1 MTKYMKR
8 KKLRLDLITI
18 FPEMV
23 EPYMNGSI
31 LGRGQKAKALDIRV
45 HQLRKWT
52 HDNHKTVDDKPFGG
66 GPGMVMKVA
75 PFHESLVSLKLRTKD
90 GKRTVA
96 AKKARVIVTSAKG
109 KPFTQQEAVR
119 LSKYDQLVFLC
130 GRYEGIDE
138 RVTEHLSDEEFS
150 IGPYVL
156 TGGELPAMV
165 MADAVARLIPGVLGK
180 AESLARESHTIAGEL
195 EHAQYTRPD
204 VYKIGKKSWKIPD
217 VLLSGNHKKI
227 EEWRD
232 QASLAPKGR
241 EEWRKGK
248 QA

>member
-1 MTKYMKR
+1 MKA
-8 KKLRLDLITI
+8 KKLRVDILTI

-31 LGRGQKAKALDIRV
+31 LGRGQIGRGGVTPPLQVRV

-66 GPGMVMKVA
+66 GPGMVMKIA
-75 PFHESLVSLKLRTKD
+75 PFHEALVSLKLRTKD
-90 GKRTVA
+90 GKRTA
-96 AKKARVIVTSAKG
+96 ASKKTRVIITSAKG

-119 LSKYDQLVFLC
+119 LAKYDQLVFLC

-138 RVTEHLSDEEFS
+138 RVAEHLADEEFS

-165 MADAVARLIPGVLGK
+165 MADAVGRLIPGVLGK
-180 AESLARESHTIAGEL
+180 AESLARE
-195 EHAQYTRPD
+195 
-204 VYKIGKKSWKIPD
+204 
-217 VLLSGNHKKI
+217 
-227 EEWRD
+227 
-232 QASLAPKGR
+232 
-241 EEWRKGK
+241 
-248 QA
+248 